1 MKAEQDLLRFVRQWL
16 GVSSLPN
23 LVRDAGRYPGF
34 HDGIKDSM
42 ARELDAFVLRTLVRD
57 GGGLEA
63 LLTAPHTYVD
73 ADLASFYGFTPEEF
87 PAIRTF
93 QAEARARAE
102 KSLQAEK
109 EKVERDAIVETI
121 LLEGN
126 PLHALL
132 DHAEA
137 QENPI
142 VVVGTHGHGVIASML
157 LGSVAEGVVRKGKVP
172 ALIVPA
178 PQRK

>member
-1 MKAEQDLLRFVRQWL
+1 MKTIIAALDFSDASTSVLENAAEMATAL
-16 GVSSLPN
+16 GAPLHIV
-23 LVRDAGRYPGF
+23 
-34 HDGIKDSM
+34 H
-42 ARELDAFVLRTLVRD
+42 VL
-57 GGGLEA
+57 EPEPSYA
-63 LLTAPHTYVD
+63 A
-73 ADLASFYGFTPEEF
+73 YGFTPEEF

-93 QAEARARAE
+93 QEEARARAE
-102 KSLQAEK
+102 KSLEDQK
-109 EKVERDAIVETI
+109 GKVGEAQVETM

-126 PLHALL
+126 PLHTLL
-132 DHAEA
+132 DYAEA
-137 QENPI
+137 QDDPL